1 MPRRNISER
10 RTSASTLCRLA
21 IVAAFAWARAVS
33 FADQPHQTV
42 EQCAAIADDAERL
55 ACFDRTVRPDAPVL
69 ATKEPRVAPAE
80 GSEMA
85 KEPERAAPKI
95 GSTPPAVLREKIV
108 LDRAEEAPPAEV
120 EEEVEKRGF
129 FGRLFRDRGQRE
141 PSVKAPSPPEDAAD
155 SAAIAAKVV
164 RVVKL
169 MRGNFQVVLDNG
181 ETWRENEYQPGT
193 SYEVGDAV
201 RIRERFMGMHD
212 LTNQRTGQVVRVNR
226 VR

>member
-1 MPRRNISER
+1 M
-10 RTSASTLCRLA
+10 LL
-21 IVAAFAWARAVS
+21 AAFAWANAAWA
-33 FADQPHQTV
+33 ADQHEPSL
-42 EQCAAIADDAERL
+42 EQCAAIAEDAERL
-55 ACFDRTVRPDAPVL
+55 ACFDRAVRPPAPV
-69 ATKEPRVAPAE
+69 AEEP
-80 GSEMA
+80 A
-85 KEPERAAPKI
+85 KDASHAVEPEPAAPTVESAPSLI
-95 GSTPPAVLREKIV
+95 SREV
-108 LDRAEEAPPAEV
+108 GQDRTEERQAPPADA
-120 EEEVEKRGF
+120 EKRGF
-129 FGRLFRDRGQRE
+129 FRRVFRDRGRDE
-141 PSVKAPSPPEDAAD
+141 TTTEAPSSTPDDATEAPGV
-155 SAAIAAKVV
+155 AAKVV

>member
-1 MPRRNISER
+1 MPRWKLSER
-10 RTSASTLCRLA
+10 RTRALTPCRLA
-21 IVAAFAWARAVS
+21 LLVAFAWANAAWA
-33 FADQPHQTV
+33 ADQHEPSLA
-42 EQCAAIADDAERL
+42 QCAAIAEDAERL
-55 ACFDRTVRPDAPVL
+55 ACFDRAVRPPAPVV
-69 ATKEPRVAPAE
+69 EEPAE
-80 GSEMA
+80 DASHA
-85 KEPERAAPKI
+85 AEPEPAAPTVESAPSLI
-95 GSTPPAVLREKIV
+95 SREV
-108 LDRAEEAPPAEV
+108 GQDRTEERQAPPAEA
-120 EEEVEKRGF
+120 EKRGF
-129 FGRLFRDRGQRE
+129 FRRVFRDRGQRE
-141 PSVKAPSPPEDAAD
+141 ASAEAPSSTPEDVAEAPGVAAQ
-155 SAAIAAKVV
+155 VV

>member
-1 MPRRNISER
+1 M
-10 RTSASTLCRLA
+10 
-21 IVAAFAWARAVS
+21 
-33 FADQPHQTV
+33 
-42 EQCAAIADDAERL
+42 AE
-55 ACFDRTVRPDAPVL
+55 
-69 ATKEPRVAPAE
+69 EPAE
-80 GSEMA
+80 DASHA
-85 KEPERAAPKI
+85 AEPERAAPTVESAPSLI
-95 GSTPPAVLREKIV
+95 SREV
-108 LDRAEEAPPAEV
+108 GQDRTEERQAPPAEA
-120 EEEVEKRGF
+120 ERRGLF
-129 FGRLFRDRGQRE
+129 RRLFRDRGRDE
-141 PSVKAPSPPEDAAD
+141 TTTEAPASTPDDAAE
-155 SAAIAAKVV
+155 APGTTAKVV